1 MVKSFTCCAG
11 GLGSIQGRGT
21 QHFQMTFISEISAYL
36 SIACEIKS
44 EGALYSVFYAEASKR
59 PQTWELRVPCV
70 DSQPYYLTPCT
81 VHIFLLLIT
90 NHLIVMFSHTL
101 HHSMFYR
108 WEACPFICHMSTT
121 IPIAHNPKTYISH
134 WPFPGVHTIYNWC
147 SLSQYPSSSAHPNTW
162 PSRNPSAPFP
172 PCPIPMTIHLSSPLP
187 LSTTFLVFPPPAKI
201 IPTIHHTFTPT
212 NSPSPTSN
220 LQVSSF

>member
-70 DSQPYYLTPCT
+70 DSQPYYLIPCT

-121 IPIAHNPKTYISH
+121 IPIAHYPKTYIPLAIPWSPYH
-134 WPFPGVHTIYNWC
+134 LQLVLSITIPFIFRTSKHMALTVPH
-147 SLSQYPSSSAHPNTW
+147 LPPFHP
-162 PSRNPSAPFP
+162 AQFP
-172 PCPIPMTIHLSSPLP
+172 
-187 LSTTFLVFPPPAKI
+187 
-201 IPTIHHTFTPT
+201 
-212 NSPSPTSN
+212 
-220 LQVSSF
+220 